1 MKVDVAYMLQD
12 RRGDPAVKGLYEQA
26 LESPTLMIRAIALIV
41 LHGDIDFWDTVMVDN
56 EFNEEAVARLKGEY
70 LSRVG

>member
-1 MKVDVAYMLQD
+1 M
-12 RRGDPAVKGLYEQA
+12 KGLYEQA

-41 LHGDIDFWDTVMVDN
+41 LHGDIDLWDTVMVDN

-70 LSRVG
+70 LSRT

>member
-1 MKVDVAYMLQD
+1 MLQD

-26 LESPTLMIRAIALIV
+26 LESPTLMIRAIV
-41 LHGDIDFWDTVMVDN
+41 LHGDIDLWDTVMAGN